1 MNYKNIYNNL
11 IERAKN
17 RALGNDEYVEKHH
30 IIPKCLGGDDSKNN
44 IVKLYPKEHYITHL
58 LLYRMY
64 PNHQGL
70 AYSFWMMCNGNRKNK
85 REYKVSGR
93 LYEEIRG
100 EFIEMV
106 RQRKPTFK
114 GKSHSDISK
123 LKISESKK
131 GQKPWLGKKHKDESK
146 LKMSESAKGKFVSS
160 LTKEKMSLSKK
171 GIKFS
176 DEHRM
181 KMSESSK
188 GDNNNYKRYLERT
201 GLPHAKS
208 KTILQLSLNGELIR
222 EWVNANIASKELNLS
237 YKSINNCLNKKSK
250 TSQGF
255 IWEFKKKINGK

>member
-17 RALGNDEYVEKHH
+17 RTLGNNEYVEKHH

-44 IVKLYPKEHYITHL
+44 IVKLYPKEHYIVHL

-100 EFIEMV
+100 DFIEMV
-106 RQRKPTFK
+106 RQREPTFK

-131 GQKPWLGKKHKDESK
+131 GQKTWLGKKHKDESK
-146 LKMSESAKGKFVSS
+146 LKMSKSAKGKFVSS

-208 KTILQLSLNGELIR
+208 KTILQLSLNGDLIK
-222 EWVNANIASKELNLS
+222 EWVNANVASIECGLGYNA
-237 YKSINNCLNKKSK
+237 INQCARGKTK
-250 TSQGF
+250 TSGGF
-255 IWEFKKKINGK
+255 VWKYKD